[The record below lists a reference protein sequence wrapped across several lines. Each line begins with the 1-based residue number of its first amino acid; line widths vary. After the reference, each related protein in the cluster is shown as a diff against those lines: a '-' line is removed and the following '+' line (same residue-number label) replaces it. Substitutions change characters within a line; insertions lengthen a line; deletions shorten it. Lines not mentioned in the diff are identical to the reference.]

1 MGSSAI
7 QQPQQKRPS
16 SPLLCKALNETFDE
30 AFGGTVTTPKSR
42 SGTFGERE
50 KSSPLSSSGSLASLV
65 GIVYQ
70 TSTFH
75 KDERSSQMT
84 SSFNCFETGSTQRLV
99 NRMKH
104 LSNVSARFME
114 ESLSALQ
121 RSNEKLQSR
130 MQTFV
135 LAFPILILTVA
146 QLSQFHSTLLD
157 ALVVAAV
164 LPAVWKLLPID
175 WKDQK
180 VTLAKAHYTKFSF
193 MYHQRMDELR
203 SKVTAFRH
211 ETLGWY
217 TSTEIQ
223 SLQKDL
229 QHMEL
234 HLQETK
240 RQLVRCQHQYQAEQQ
255 ETSEWQ
261 EQQLSTALETA
272 EREHQRMI
280 EILQEDH
287 LAAIKGLKDKH
298 EAAIQNEMT
307 TISTLR
313 RTLQGQETLLLEE
326 RRKTKAMK
334 ESIETLEGLAQRDA
348 ALIDELKGQIMSQQ
362 RSHDNDIRK
371 MQASYEH
378 AWNKAK
384 EQKQAFQTQYGSDLR
399 RLQTMLLQHHLRH
412 HKLNRLLCQLLIVAD
427 DTNHYFFEDCDDLAS
442 IQDKGKVLQEA
453 IAEAGKYVAEL
464 KKRTKR
470 DESLSIPV
478 FQEQPPK
485 EHEESLTSSSSVVS
499 ELTIQEREA
508 ILEVLSKE
516 DYYDSPNDDTAKFLR
531 RSCMILLA
539 TAGLTTVAASS
550 PRTLAS
556 LFVNKKQ

>member
-42 SGTFGERE
+42 SGIFGERE
-50 KSSPLSSSGSLASLV
+50 KSSPVSSSGSLASLV
-65 GIVYQ
+65 GILYQ
-70 TSTFH
+70 SSTFH
-75 KDERSSQMT
+75 TDERSFQMT

-99 NRMKH
+99 NRVKH
-104 LSNVSARFME
+104 LSNVSVRFME

-146 QLSQFHSTLLD
+146 QLSQVHSTLLD

-164 LPAVWKLLPID
+164 LPAVWKSLPID

-180 VTLAKAHYTKFSF
+180 ITLVTAHHTKLSS
-193 MYHQRMDELR
+193 MYHLRMDELR
-203 SKVTAFRH
+203 SKVIAFRH
-211 ETLGWY
+211 ETVGWY

-229 QHMEL
+229 QHLEL

-261 EQQLSTALETA
+261 EQQLSIALETA

-280 EILQEDH
+280 KTLQEEH
-287 LAAIKGLKDKH
+287 LAAIKGLQERH

-334 ESIETLEGLAQRDA
+334 QSIETLEGLAQRDA
-348 ALIDELKGQIMSQQ
+348 ALIDELKGQIVSQQ
-362 RSHDNDIRK
+362 RSHDSDIRK

-384 EQKQAFQTQYGSDLR
+384 EQKQAFQAQYGSDLQ
-399 RLQTMLLQHHLRH
+399 RLQAMLLQHHLHH

-453 IAEAGKYVAEL
+453 IAEAGKYVAKL

-470 DESLSIPV
+470 DESLSLPV
-478 FQEQPPK
+478 VQEQTK
-485 EHEESLTSSSSVVS
+485 QHEETLMSSSSVVS
-499 ELTIQEREA
+499 ELSIQEREA

-516 DYYDSPNDDTAKFLR
+516 DYDYSSSEDTTKFLR

-550 PRTLAS
+550 PRTFAS
-556 LFVNKKQ
+556 MFASRK